1 MKLVEIEMFHSDG
14 KAETRSKIVF
24 WTFLVLKV
32 CSLLKQKKEKKRK
45 KKRKKEKEV
54 GYDCVY
60 TVYTHT

>member
-1 MKLVEIEMFHSDG
+1 MKLVKIVMFHYDG
-14 KAETRSKIVF
+14 KAETRSKIEF

-32 CSLLKQKKEKKRK
+32 CSLLNQKRK